1 MTLPVSAFIAANR
14 FGRGAAPGELA
25 AASIDPKAWLKSQ
38 LAAAPETPAAFA
50 DLSDSADVLVEQ
62 ISKRPAT
69 KALRVQPGTM
79 DGPAKLGPATL
90 DLPKAGAGNT
100 GSTMPERAKPQPA
113 MAAALSFGMIEYQR
127 YVKEAEARILAQVQ
141 SRQPLRER
149 LVAFWSN
156 HFTVSIAR
164 TPVTGLVGAFERE
177 AIRPHVTGRFHD
189 LLLAAVR
196 HPAMLMYL
204 DNAGSTG
211 PRSPLGLRR
220 ALGLNENL
228 ARELLELHTLG
239 VDGGYTQTDV
249 TQFARILTG
258 WSYANPQ
265 EKGAGGFAFR
275 PARHEPGVKILLGHR
290 FAEGG
295 EKEGLDALALL
306 ARHPSTARHLA
317 RQFATHFIAE
327 DPPPAV
333 VDRFAE
339 VFRKTDGD
347 LTALTLAA
355 IDAPEAWA
363 QPLAKVKSPN
373 EFVVASLRATAAP
386 LSSPGEIGAALG
398 ALKGLGQMP
407 FAALSPAGWPDRADG
422 WIGPDAV
429 MDRADFAAALSRR
442 LRGRLDPNRLRE
454 ASVGPVTSRALTQ
467 ALAHAASVE
476 DANALV
482 LASAE
487 FQRR

>member
-14 FGRGAAPGELA
+14 FGLGAGPGELA
-25 AASIDPKAWLKSQ
+25 EASIDPKAWLKSQ

-50 DLSDSADVLVEQ
+50 DLSDSADVLVEL
-62 ISKRPAT
+62 ISKRPAV
-69 KALRVQPGTM
+69 KALRVQPANPG
-79 DGPAKLGPATL
+79 DSAKPGPATL
-90 DLPKAGAGNT
+90 GAAT
-100 GSTMPERAKPQPA
+100 LGSTRSGPGKPGSAKLEPAKPQPA
-113 MAAALSFGMIEYQR
+113 VGQLEYER
-127 YVKEAEARILAQVQ
+127 YVREATARLIAQVQ

-156 HFTVSIAR
+156 HFTVSIAQS
-164 TPVTGLVGAFERE
+164 TVTGLAGAFERE

-196 HPAMLMYL
+196 HPAMLIYL

-211 PRSPLGLRR
+211 AHSPFGLRR
-220 ALGLNENL
+220 GLGPNENL

-239 VDGGYTQTDV
+239 VDSGYTQADV

-265 EKGAGGFAFR
+265 ESGAGGFAFR
-275 PARHEPGVKILLGHR
+275 SARHEPGVKILLGHR

-317 RQFATHFIAE
+317 RQFASHFIAD
-327 DPPPAV
+327 DPPRAV

-339 VFRKTDGD
+339 VFRRTDGD

-363 QPLAKVKSPN
+363 QPLAKVKSAN
-373 EFVVASLRATAAP
+373 EFVVASLRAT
-386 LSSPGEIGAALG
+386 
-398 ALKGLGQMP
+398 
-407 FAALSPAGWPDRADG
+407 
-422 WIGPDAV
+422 
-429 MDRADFAAALSRR
+429 
-442 LRGRLDPNRLRE
+442 DP
-454 ASVGPVTSRALTQ
+454 P
-467 ALAHAASVE
+467 
-476 DANALV
+476 
-482 LASAE
+482 
-487 FQRR
+487 